1 MRITAI
7 TALIMTI
14 ILVFAGVL
22 RFTGHNWD
30 DFSYSHPDERFLS
43 ILLLPN
49 VGGRNEYTYDESNFP
64 SQSILVRSGQHGLQD
79 VADLSAVFGIRIGAV
94 SETFSAQVASWIE
107 RDNHVTVYRQIAQ
120 AVEALRASQLDALL
134 IDKGLGSNY
143 AGLSVAATLDSP
155 QLQSLRCRHLYPES
169 NGIGNYFDA
178 RCSPL
183 NPHQAGHGFYAY
195 GTFPLLLAHYAGE
208 FVRDATEAGFPLFD
222 WQGGHL
228 VWRGL
233 SALFDLL
240 TIVLIFALGSRIQG
254 RWVGLIAAALYAA
267 APLAIQKSHYA
278 TTNAIAACLVTLALY
293 FAVTVQQRGRLSSYL
308 FFGLACGAAVASRMN
323 LAPLAGIVVLAAFIN
338 VAPVFDPSLNRQERM
353 QILAY
358 HFFGLILAGLATFL
372 AFRLLNPYAFM
383 GPDFLGIIPNDRWFE
398 NVRAASFGVSGAQDS
413 PPNWQWLSRAS
424 YFYPLKDMAL
434 WAMGPP
440 LALLAWFGWGWSAY
454 RIARMRK
461 AALNNV
467 LLVVWV
473 GAYFVWL
480 NQLWPMTMRYF
491 LPLYSSLAV
500 LAGWAIVQL
509 IHHARGAERD
519 LLATRVL
526 LSILGILFGAVGI
539 YQLYIGTQGTQ
550 DATAI
555 TAAAIGAI
563 LLLAALLPLPRSSRA
578 IALAL
583 FAIGFTAIW
592 GLMVGNVYRG
602 QTTLVQASR
611 YLFKHVPGDFAM
623 RIDGSEEL
631 LPLVNVAVANTGYS
645 SANLADNLFK
655 GVTHYREGAARNTV
669 VTAPASGSI
678 ATVFAPHLGDPLDDP
693 EPERLEIRV
702 YPEGDNQLLAK
713 AVLEADLARRDH
725 PLGNS
730 YEIPFAVP
738 WQVEAGKRYVFEILA
753 AGGGGDIIGS
763 GSVVLTEGSWD
774 NTVTGTLTCIL
785 PDDLALVDRP
795 ASGLIRSEDC
805 RGKYAFSALVNS
817 YDQIMSFPVD
827 NRSKYENIL
836 HTLEVGD
843 YLTIASNRFYDT
855 EPRNRMR
862 WPLTTHYYEK
872 LFAGELGYELVA
884 LFDEPY
890 QLGPWRVSDQHL
902 PIFDSPAWLNEIEGD
917 EAFHVY
923 DHPAV
928 FVFRKSQEYSS
939 AKVKAILSSVSLK
952 QTHELSRDHSSADRL
967 GVIYWTSMET
977 DAVPTALTFP
987 RADYETQT
995 AGGTWSE
1002 RFFSD
1007 SIANSNQALGTLFWY
1022 IALLLVGF
1030 VTFPIVFALFPSLAD
1045 GGYGISKLAGL
1056 LIVAWFAWAAST
1068 LKIPLWSQAGLLALL
1083 AFLALF
1089 SANMAYR
1096 KRLSLMQFLRANW
1109 RRLAWMELL
1118 AILAFVLMVAIRLTN
1133 PDLWHPYKGG
1143 EKPMDFAYLNGVL
1156 RSTTFPPID
1165 PWFAGGF
1172 INYYYFGYVL
1182 VGVPSLLLGI
1192 VPSFAYNLMIPT
1204 IFSLTGAGAFSAAF
1218 NILSRWK
1225 MRLGNNEGSNGKG
1238 TRRLGSPWTA
1248 GILAMLM
1255 CILLGNLDTVRVA
1268 GNGIAELGGYRKPEG
1283 LESFLVD
1290 EYREIHGQAPG
1301 GDMRAQLREQA
1312 SHSGLIDNVRYE
1324 INASLSLVGG
1334 LARGVGL
1341 AISGESIPMGHD
1353 RWYWGPSRVL
1363 AETPGVRGNA
1373 ITEMPFFTFLY
1384 GDLHAHMIN
1393 MPLILMTVAFVFNE
1407 LMQVGRDRRNNWE
1420 RFLALA
1426 LGAMVVGVMQAS
1438 NTWDW
1443 PSMTLLAT
1451 AGLSYCWWLRWHA
1464 SFRGGIDTRF
1474 YAALAIALLVAIG
1487 VVTLLHSQYYS
1498 GTGAP
1503 ATALSEALA
1512 IIRRV
1517 LLACIALIVAWI
1529 AIRHILVRASAFD
1542 LLGRVGGFLALNF
1555 VFALPYTTWY
1565 ASNYT
1570 SLTLWQGGKTPLW
1583 AYFDIHGLFLF
1594 LVVSL
1599 LIWETG
1605 HWMRSTRVAALRG
1618 RGALIRN
1625 LGLGT
1630 ILALLLSLVMFVA
1643 HYQVALIVL
1652 PLLIWIGILFFRSGQ
1667 SRALR
1672 FVLVMIG
1679 LALSMT
1685 LGVEMVVIGGDIGR
1699 QNTVF
1704 KFYIQVWLL
1713 MSVAGGVAM
1722 SCLLSS
1728 AGQWRKDMRL
1738 LWFFACIGL
1747 FTVAGAYPILATRA
1761 RSFDRM
1767 APHLSLTLDGLD
1779 YMKEATHRET
1789 APDKN
1794 ETAIL
1799 DLAVDHALIRWMQE
1813 NIAGSPVIMEGRRFP
1828 SEYQWNGRI
1837 SITTGLPSVLGW
1849 NWHQRQ
1855 QRTIDPLP
1863 TWVEQRER
1871 NVRAFYDTGDIDVA
1885 VDILHHFDVKY
1896 IVRSGLEELH
1906 STPEGLAKF
1915 ERMVSE
1921 GLLSIAFA
1929 IEGGTIYQVNE
1940 DAILRYLEERFR

>member
-1 MRITAI
+1 MRKTAI
-7 TALIMTI
+7 TALFMAI

-49 VGGRNEYTYDESNFP
+49 IGGRNEFTHDQGNFP
-64 SQSILVRSGQHGLQD
+64 SQSILVRSGQQGLQEFS
-79 VADLSAVFGIRIGAV
+79 DLSAVFGIRIGAV
-94 SETFSAQVASWIE
+94 SETFSAQVAAWMAS
-107 RDNHVTVYRQIAQ
+107 DNFVSSYGQIAQ
-120 AVEALRASQLDALL
+120 ALEALRASQLDAV
-134 IDKGLGSNY
+134 IVDAGLGPNF
-143 AGLSVAATLDSP
+143 AGLSVAVTVDSL
-155 QLQSLRCRHLYPES
+155 QLQSLRCRHLYPRS
-169 NGIGNYFDA
+169 NGAGNYFDA

-208 FVRDATEAGFPLFD
+208 FVRGATEAGLPLFD

-233 SALFDLL
+233 STLFDLL
-240 TIVLIFALGSRIQG
+240 TIVVIFALGSRLHG

-278 TTNAIAACLVTLALY
+278 TTNAIAASLVTLALF
-293 FAVTVQQRGRLSSYL
+293 FAVAVQQRGRLSSYL
-308 FFGLACGAAVASRMN
+308 LFGLACGAAVASRMN
-323 LAPLAGIVVLAAFIN
+323 LAPLAGIVVFAAI
-338 VAPVFDPSLNRQERM
+338 VQAAPCFDPGLKRQERL

-358 HFFGLILAGLATFL
+358 HFFGLILAGFASFL

-383 GPDFLGIIPNDRWFE
+383 GPDFLGITPNDRWLE
-398 NVRAASFGVSGAQDS
+398 NARSASFGVSGVQDS

-461 AALNNV
+461 AALNNL

-473 GAYFVWL
+473 GAYFIWL

-491 LPLYSSLAV
+491 LPLYSGLAV

-509 IHHARGAERD
+509 IHYARRGERD
-519 LLATRVL
+519 FVATRAL
-526 LSILGILFGAVGI
+526 LSILGVLFGAVGA
-539 YQLYIGTQGTQ
+539 YQLSIGMQGTQ

-555 TAAAIGAI
+555 SAAVIGLI
-563 LLLAALLPLPRSSRA
+563 LLLTALLPLPRASRA
-578 IALAL
+578 GALAL

-592 GLMVGNVYRG
+592 GLMFGNVYRH

-623 RIDGSEEL
+623 RIDGSEESA
-631 LPLVNVAVANTGYS
+631 PLVNVAVANTGYS
-645 SANLADNLFK
+645 SANLPEGLFK
-655 GVTHYREGAARNTV
+655 GVTHYREAAARNTV
-669 VTAPASGSI
+669 FTTPASGSI
-678 ATVFAPHLGDPLDDP
+678 TTVFAPHLGDPLDDP

-702 YPEGDNQLLAK
+702 YPEGDNQLLAE
-713 AVLEADLARRDH
+713 AVLEANLARRDH
-725 PLGNS
+725 PLGDS
-730 YEIPFAVP
+730 YEIPFARP
-738 WQVEAGKRYVFEILA
+738 WQAEAGKRYVFEVLA
-753 AGGGGDIIGS
+753 AEGSGDIIGS
-763 GSVVLTEGSWD
+763 GSVVVTEGSWD
-774 NTVTGTLTCIL
+774 NTVTGVLTCQL
-785 PDDLALVDRP
+785 PEDLALVDRP
-795 ASGLIRSEDC
+795 ASGLARSEDC

-827 NRSKYENIL
+827 NQSKYENIL

-862 WPLTTHYYEK
+862 WSLTTHYYEK
-872 LFAGELGYELVA
+872 LFAGELGYERVA
-884 LFDEPY
+884 VFDEPY

-902 PIFDSPAWLNEIEGD
+902 PIFDSPAWLNEIEAD

-928 FVFRKSQEYSS
+928 FVFRKTEDYSS
-939 AKVKAILSSVSLK
+939 AKVKAILSSASLR
-952 QTHELSRDHSSADRL
+952 QRGELSRDFNSADRL
-967 GVIYWTSMET
+967 GVIYWTSMEA
-977 DAVPTALTFP
+977 DAIPTALTFP
-987 RADYETQT
+987 PADYETQT

-1007 SIANSNQALGTLFWY
+1007 SIANSNQALGSLFWY
-1022 IALLLVGF
+1022 VALLVIGF

-1045 GGYGISKLAGL
+1045 GGYGISKLAGVL
-1056 LIVAWFAWAAST
+1056 LLAWFAWAAAT
-1068 LKIPLWSQAGLLALL
+1068 LKFPLWSQGGLLALL
-1083 AFLALF
+1083 ALLALF

-1096 KRLSLMQFLRANW
+1096 RRLSLRQFLRGNW

-1118 AILAFVLMVAIRLTN
+1118 AILAFVLMLVIRLTN

-1225 MRLGNNEGSNGKG
+1225 MSLRDNEGSGGKG
-1238 TRRLGSPWTA
+1238 ARRLGSPWTA
-1248 GILAMLM
+1248 GLLAMLM
-1255 CILLGNLDTVRVA
+1255 CILLGNLDTIRVA
-1268 GNGIAELGGYRKPEG
+1268 GNGIAALGGYQKPEG
-1283 LESFLVD
+1283 LEAFLVD
-1290 EYREIHGQAPG
+1290 EYREARGQAP
-1301 GDMRAQLREQA
+1301 DENMRERLRGRATQ
-1312 SHSGLIDNVRYE
+1312 SSLIDNLRYE
-1324 INASLSLVGG
+1324 IHSSASLLGG

-1341 AISGESIPMGHD
+1341 AISGEPIPMGYD

-1407 LMQVGRDRRNNWE
+1407 LTQVGRERRSARE

-1426 LGAMVVGVMQAS
+1426 LGAMAVGVMQAS

-1451 AGLSYCWWLRWHA
+1451 AGLGYCWQLRWRDT
-1464 SFRGGIDTRF
+1464 FRWDIDLRF
-1474 YAALAIALLVAIG
+1474 YAILTGALLVAIG
-1487 VVTLLHSQYYS
+1487 LVTLLHSQY
-1498 GTGAP
+1498 GTGIGAP
-1503 ATALSEALA
+1503 AASLAEALA

-1517 LLACIALIVAWI
+1517 LLACIALIAVWI
-1529 AIRHILVRASAFD
+1529 AIRHFTVRASAID
-1542 LLGRVGGFLALNF
+1542 LLGRVGGFLALNLA
-1555 VFALPYTTWY
+1555 FALPYTTWQ
-1565 ASNYT
+1565 ASSYT
-1570 SLTLWQGGKTPLW
+1570 SLDLWHGGKTPLW

-1594 LVVSL
+1594 LVTSL
-1599 LIWETG
+1599 LIWESG
-1605 HWMRSTRVAALRG
+1605 HWMRSTRVADLRG
-1618 RGALIRN
+1618 RGALLRKA
-1625 LGLGT
+1625 GAGV
-1630 ILALLLSLVMFVA
+1630 ILVLLISLAMFAA
-1643 HYQVALIVL
+1643 HYQAALIAL
-1652 PLLIWIGILFFRSGQ
+1652 PMLVWIAFLFFRPGQ
-1667 SRALR
+1667 SRALQ
-1672 FVLVMIG
+1672 FVLVLIG
-1679 LALSMT
+1679 LALSLT
-1685 LGVEMVVIGGDIGR
+1685 LGVEIVVIGGDIGR

-1713 MSVAGGVAM
+1713 LSVAGGVAM
-1722 SCLLSS
+1722 SCLLSAS
-1728 AGQWRKDMRL
+1728 VNWSQRL
-1738 LWFFACIGL
+1738 RVPWFAACIGL
-1747 FTVAGAYPILATRA
+1747 FAIAGAYPILATRA
-1761 RSFDRM
+1761 RSLDRM
-1767 APHLSLTLDGLD
+1767 APHLPLTLDGLD
-1779 YMKEATHRET
+1779 YMKESTHWES
-1789 APDKN
+1789 APDKS
-1794 ETAIL
+1794 ESAIL

-1837 SITTGLPSVLGW
+1837 SIATGLPSVLGW

-1855 QRTIDPLP
+1855 QRTFDPLP

-1871 NVRAFYDTGDIDVA
+1871 NVRAFYHTGDIDEA
-1885 VDILHHFDVKY
+1885 VDILYHYDVKY

-1906 STPEGLAKF
+1906 SSPGGLAKF
-1915 ERMVSE
+1915 ERMVSD

-1929 IEGGTIYQVNE
+1929 IEGGAIYQVHD
-1940 DAILRYLEERFR
+1940 DAILQYLEERFT

>member
-1 MRITAI
+1 MRKTAI
-7 TALIMTI
+7 TVMLAAI

-49 VGGRNEYTYDESNFP
+49 IGGRNEYTHDRRNFP
-64 SQSILVRSGQHGLQD
+64 SQSILVRSGQQGLQD
-79 VADLSAVFGIRIGAV
+79 LSDLSSLFGVRIGAV
-94 SETFSAQVASWIE
+94 GETFSAQVAAWMAS
-107 RDNHVTVYRQIAQ
+107 DNHVTIYGQFDQ
-120 AVEALRASQLDALL
+120 ALEALRASQLDAV
-134 IDKGLGSNY
+134 IFDEALGVNF
-143 AGLSVAATLDSP
+143 AGLSVAATADSL
-155 QLQSLRCRHLYPES
+155 QLQSLRCRHLYPGS
-169 NGIGNYFDA
+169 NGVGSYFDA

-195 GTFPLLLAHYAGE
+195 GTFPLLLAHFVGE
-208 FVRDATEAGFPLFD
+208 FVRDATEAGLPLLD

-233 SALFDLL
+233 STLFDLL
-240 TIVLIFALGSRIQG
+240 TIVVIFALGSRIHG
-254 RWVGLIAAALYAA
+254 RWVGLIAAVLYAA

-278 TTNAIAACLVTLALY
+278 TTNAIAACLVALALY
-293 FAVTVQQRGRLSSYL
+293 FAVAVQQRGRLSSYL
-308 FFGLACGAAVASRMN
+308 LFGLACGAAVASRMN
-323 LAPLAGIVVLAAFIN
+323 LAPLAGIVVLAALVN
-338 VAPVFDPSLNRQERM
+338 AAPCFDPSLSRQERIR
-353 QILAY
+353 ILVY
-358 HFFGLILAGLATFL
+358 HFVGLLLAGFATFL

-383 GPDFLGIIPNDRWFE
+383 GPDFLGILPNDRWFE
-398 NVRAASFGVSGAQDS
+398 NVRAASHGVSGVQDS

-440 LALLAWFGWGWSAY
+440 MALLAWFGWGWSAY

-461 AALNNV
+461 AALDNV

-500 LAGWAIVQL
+500 LAGWAIVHL
-509 IHHARGAERD
+509 IYRARRAERD
-519 LLATRVL
+519 SLETRIL
-526 LSILGILFGAVGI
+526 LSILGILFGAVGA
-539 YQLYIGTQGTQ
+539 YQLSNGTQ
-550 DATAI
+550 DATAV
-555 TAAAIGAI
+555 TAAAIGAM
-563 LLLAALLPLPRSSRA
+563 LLLAALLPFPRSSRA
-578 IALAL
+578 MTLAV
-583 FAIGFTAIW
+583 FAIAFTAIW
-592 GLMVGNVYRG
+592 GVMFANVYRG

-623 RIDGSEEL
+623 RIDGSEASVPL
-631 LPLVNVAVANTGYS
+631 LNVAVANTGYS
-645 SANLADNLFK
+645 SSNPTDNLFK
-655 GVTHYREGAARNTV
+655 GVTHYRAGVARRAIF
-669 VTAPASGSI
+669 TAPASGSI
-678 ATVFAPHLGDPLDDP
+678 STVLAPHLGDPLDDP
-693 EPERLEIRV
+693 GTERLEIRV
-702 YPEGDNQLLAK
+702 YPEADNQLLAE
-713 AVLEADLARRDH
+713 AVLEANLSRHLH
-725 PLGNS
+725 PLGDS
-730 YEIPFAVP
+730 YEFPFTAP
-738 WQVEAGKRYVFEILA
+738 LHVEAGTRYIFEILA
-753 AGGGGDIIGS
+753 AEGSGDIIGS

-774 NTVTGTLTCIL
+774 NAVTGTLTCKL
-785 PDDLALVDRP
+785 PDELALIDRP
-795 ASGLIRSEDC
+795 ASGLVRSDDC
-805 RGKYAFSALVNS
+805 RGIYAFSALVNS

-827 NRSKYENIL
+827 NQSKYENIL

-855 EPRNRMR
+855 ESRNRMR
-862 WPLTTHYYEK
+862 WPLTTLYYEK
-872 LFAGELGYELVA
+872 LFAGELGYKLVA

-890 QLGPWRVSDQHL
+890 QLGLWRVSDQHL

-928 FVFRKSQEYSS
+928 FVFRKSQDYSS
-939 AKVKAILSSVSLK
+939 AKVKALLSSASLR
-952 QTHELSRDHSSADRL
+952 QAHELSRDSNSADRL

-977 DAVPTALTFP
+977 DAAPTALTFP
-987 RADYETQT
+987 RSDYETQT

-1022 IALLLVGF
+1022 IALLLIGF
-1030 VTFPIVFALFPSLAD
+1030 VTFPIVFTLFPSLAD

-1056 LIVAWFAWAAST
+1056 LLLAWLAWAAST
-1068 LKIPLWSQAGLLALL
+1068 LKFPLWSQAGLLALL
-1083 AFLALF
+1083 ALLALF
-1089 SANMAYR
+1089 SVIAAYR
-1096 KRLSLMQFLRANW
+1096 KRLSLMCFLRANW
-1109 RRLAWMELL
+1109 RRLALMELL
-1118 AILAFVLMVAIRLTN
+1118 VILAFALMVVIRLTN

-1182 VGVPSLLLGI
+1182 VGVPSLMLGI

-1204 IFSLTGAGAFSAAF
+1204 IFALTGAGAFSTAF
-1218 NILSRWK
+1218 NILSGWK
-1225 MRLGNNEGSNGKG
+1225 TRLKSSGGSNSKR

-1248 GILAMLM
+1248 GFLAMLM

-1283 LESFLVD
+1283 LAAFLIK
-1290 EYREIHGQAPG
+1290 EYEASRGQAP
-1301 GDMRAQLREQA
+1301 DEDLRAQLRTQA
-1312 SHSGLIDNVRYE
+1312 SQSNLIDNLRYE
-1324 INASLSLVGG
+1324 IDSSLSLIGG

-1341 AISGESIPMGHD
+1341 ALNGESIPMGHD

-1393 MPLILMTVAFVFNE
+1393 MPLILMTVAIVFNE
-1407 LMQVGRDRRNNWE
+1407 LLQVGRDRRSAWE
-1420 RFLALA
+1420 RILALA
-1426 LGAMVVGVMQAS
+1426 LGAMVVGVMQAC

-1451 AGLSYCWWLRWHA
+1451 AGLSYCWWLRWR
-1464 SFRGGIDTRF
+1464 STFRGGVDVRF
-1474 YAALAIALLVAIG
+1474 YAVVIGALLIAIG
-1487 VVTLLHSQYYS
+1487 LVEILHAQYNA
-1498 GTGAP
+1498 GIGAT
-1503 ATALSEALA
+1503 ATALAAALTMV
-1512 IIRRV
+1512 RST
-1517 LLACIALIVAWI
+1517 LLACIALTTVWI
-1529 AIRHILVRASAFD
+1529 AIRHFLVRESAID
-1542 LLGRVGGFLALNF
+1542 LLGRVGGFLALNLAF
-1555 VFALPYTTWY
+1555 GLPYTTWY

-1570 SLTLWQGGKTPLW
+1570 SLSLWHGGKTPLW

-1594 LVVSL
+1594 VVASL
-1599 LIWETG
+1599 LIWDTG
-1605 HWMRSTRVAALRG
+1605 QWLRNTRVSALRG
-1618 RGALIRN
+1618 RAARIKN
-1625 LGLGT
+1625 IGLCG
-1630 ILALLLSLVMFVA
+1630 ILALLVSLAMFVA

-1652 PLLIWIGILFFRSGQ
+1652 PILVWITLLFFRPGQ
-1667 SRALR
+1667 SLALR
-1672 FVLVMIG
+1672 YVYVLIG
-1679 LALSMT
+1679 LALSIS
-1685 LGVEMVVIGGDIGR
+1685 LGVEIVVIGGDIGR

-1713 MSVAGGVAM
+1713 LSVAGGVAM

-1728 AGQWRKDMRL
+1728 AVYWSKRL
-1738 LWFFACIGL
+1738 RVPWFVACLGL
-1747 FTVAGAYPILATRA
+1747 FAIAGAYPMLATRA

-1767 APHLSLTLDGLD
+1767 TPDLPLTLDGLD
-1779 YMKEATHRET
+1779 YMKEATHWET

-1794 ETAIL
+1794 ESAIL

-1813 NIAGSPVIMEGRRFP
+1813 NIVGSPVIMEGRRFP

-1837 SITTGLPSVLGW
+1837 SIATGLPSVIGW

-1855 QRTIDPLP
+1855 QRTLGPLP

-1871 NVRAFYDTGDIDVA
+1871 NVRAFYNSGDTLDA
-1885 VDILHHFDVKY
+1885 VDILHHYDVKY
-1896 IVRSGLEELH
+1896 IVRSGLEALH
-1906 STPEGLAKF
+1906 STEEGLAKL
-1915 ERMVSE
+1915 ERMVRD

-1929 IEGGTIYQVNE
+1929 IDGGTIYRVNH
-1940 DAILRYLEERFR
+1940 DALLEYLEERFR

>member
-1 MRITAI
+1 MRKSAI
-7 TALIMTI
+7 TALFVTI

-49 VGGRNEYTYDESNFP
+49 VGGRNEFTYDQSNFP
-64 SQSILVRSGQHGLQD
+64 SQSILVRSGQQGLQD
-79 VADLSAVFGIRIGAV
+79 IADPSAVFGIRIGAV
-94 SETFSAQVASWIE
+94 GETFSAQVASWLAS
-107 RDNHVTVYRQIAQ
+107 DNHVSIYGQIAQ
-120 AVEALRASQLDALL
+120 ALEALRASQLDAV
-134 IDKGLGSNY
+134 IVDEGLGTNF
-143 AGLSVAATLDSP
+143 AGLSVAVTLDSL
-155 QLQSLRCRHLYPES
+155 QLQSLRCRHHYPGS
-169 NGIGNYFDA
+169 KGIGKYFDA

-195 GTFPLLLAHYAGE
+195 GTFPLLLAHYAGQ
-208 FVRDATEAGFPLFD
+208 FVRDATEAGLPLFD

-233 SALFDLL
+233 STLFDLL
-240 TIVLIFALGSRIQG
+240 AIVVIFALGSRIHG
-254 RWVGLIAAALYAA
+254 RWVGIIAAALYAA

-293 FAVTVQQRGRLSSYL
+293 FAVAVQQRGRLSSYL
-308 FFGLACGAAVASRMN
+308 LFGLACGAAVASRMN
-323 LAPLAGIVVLAAFIN
+323 LAPLAGIVVLAAI
-338 VAPVFDPSLNRQERM
+338 VKMAPFFDPSLNLQERLR
-353 QILAY
+353 ILAY
-358 HFFGLILAGLATFL
+358 HFFGLILAGFATFL
-372 AFRLLNPYAFM
+372 VFRLLNPYAFM
-383 GPDFLGIIPNDRWFE
+383 GPDFLGIMPNDRWLE
-398 NVRAASFGVSGAQDS
+398 NVRAASHGVSGVQDS

-480 NQLWPMTMRYF
+480 NQLWPMTMRYY
-491 LPLYSSLAV
+491 LPLYSALAV
-500 LAGWAIVQL
+500 LAGWAIAQL
-509 IHHARGAERD
+509 IRHARRARGD
-519 LLATRVL
+519 TIATRVL
-526 LSILGILFGAVGI
+526 LSILGVLFGAVGA

-555 TAAAIGAI
+555 SAAAIGAI

-578 IALAL
+578 IALAV
-583 FAIGFTAIW
+583 FAIGFTAMW
-592 GLMVGNVYRG
+592 GVMFGNVYRH

-623 RIDGSEEL
+623 RIDGSEES

-645 SANLADNLFK
+645 SANLPEKLFK
-655 GVTHYREGAARNTV
+655 SVTHYREESPRHTV
-669 VTAPASGSI
+669 FAAPASGSI

-702 YPEGDNQLLAK
+702 YPEGDNQLLAE
-713 AVLEADLARRDH
+713 AVLEANLARRDH

-730 YEIPFAVP
+730 YEIPFARP

-753 AGGGGDIIGS
+753 AEGSGDIIGS

-774 NTVTGTLTCIL
+774 NTVTGTLTCQL
-785 PDDLALVDRP
+785 PEDLALVDRP
-795 ASGLIRSEDC
+795 ASGLVRDEDC

-827 NRSKYENIL
+827 NQSKYENMV

-855 EPRNRMR
+855 ETRNRMR

-902 PIFDSPAWLNEIEGD
+902 PLFDSPAWLNEIEGD

-928 FVFRKSQEYSS
+928 FVFRKSEDYSS
-939 AKVKAILSSVSLK
+939 AKVKAVLSSVSLR
-952 QTHELSRDHSSADRL
+952 QAHELSRDYGSADRL

-995 AGGTWSE
+995 AGGTWSD
-1002 RFFSD
+1002 RFFSEG
-1007 SIANSNQALGTLFWY
+1007 IANSNQALGTLFWY
-1022 IALLLVGF
+1022 VALLLIGVIS
-1030 VTFPIVFALFPSLAD
+1030 FPIVFALFPSLAD
-1045 GGYGISKLAGL
+1045 GGYGISKLVGVL
-1056 LIVAWFAWAAST
+1056 LVAWFAWAAST
-1068 LKIPLWSQAGLLALL
+1068 LKFPLWSQAGLLALL
-1083 AFLALF
+1083 ALLALF
-1089 SANMAYR
+1089 STNMAYR
-1096 KRLSLMQFLRANW
+1096 KRLSLMQFLRGNW

-1118 AILAFVLMVAIRLTN
+1118 AILAFVLMLVIRLTN

-1218 NILSRWK
+1218 NIHSRWK
-1225 MRLGNNEGSNGKG
+1225 MSRQNNEGSNGKG

-1283 LESFLVD
+1283 LEAFLVD
-1290 EYREIHGQAPG
+1290 EYRDAQGQAP
-1301 GDMRAQLREQA
+1301 DVNKRAQLREQA
-1312 SHSGLIDNVRYE
+1312 SQSRLTDNVRYE
-1324 INASLSLVGG
+1324 INSSLSLAGG

-1341 AISGESIPMGHD
+1341 AISGESIPMGYD

-1393 MPLILMTVAFVFNE
+1393 MPLILMTVVFLFNE
-1407 LMQVGRDRRNNWE
+1407 LMQVGRDRRSAWE
-1420 RFLALA
+1420 RFLTLA
-1426 LGAMVVGVMQAS
+1426 LGAMAVGVMQAS

-1451 AGLSYCWWLRWHA
+1451 AGLSYCWWLRWGDT
-1464 SFRGGIDTRF
+1464 FRGGIDVRF
-1474 YAALAIALLVAIG
+1474 YTVLTGALLIAIG
-1487 VVTLLHSQYYS
+1487 AVTLLHTQYGS
-1498 GTGAP
+1498 SIGAS
-1503 ATALSEALA
+1503 AAALSEALA

-1517 LLACIALIVAWI
+1517 LLACIALIVVWI
-1529 AIRHILVRASAFD
+1529 ALRHFLVRASALD
-1542 LLGRVGGFLALNF
+1542 LLGRVGGFLALNLA
-1555 VFALPYTTWY
+1555 FALPYTTWY

-1570 SLTLWQGGKTPLW
+1570 SLSLWHGGKTPLW

-1594 LVVSL
+1594 LVISL

-1618 RGALIRN
+1618 RGRLLRNGGAGVILVLLIS
-1625 LGLGT
+1625 
-1630 ILALLLSLVMFVA
+1630 LAMFVA

-1652 PLLIWIGILFFRSGQ
+1652 PMLVWIAFLFFRPGQ

-1672 FVLVMIG
+1672 FVLVLIG
-1679 LALSMT
+1679 LALSLT
-1685 LGVEMVVIGGDIGR
+1685 LGVEIVVIGGDIGR

-1713 MSVAGGVAM
+1713 LSVAGGVAI
-1722 SCLLSS
+1722 SPLLSS
-1728 AGQWRKDMRL
+1728 ALHWRKPIRVF
-1738 LWFFACIGL
+1738 WFATCIGL

-1761 RSFDRM
+1761 RSLDRM
-1767 APHLSLTLDGLD
+1767 APHLPLTLDGLD
-1779 YMKEATHRET
+1779 YMKESTHRET

-1794 ETAIL
+1794 DAAIL

-1837 SITTGLPSVLGW
+1837 SIATGLPSVLGW

-1871 NVRAFYDTGDIDVA
+1871 NVRAFYNTGDIDDA
-1885 VDILHHFDVKY
+1885 VDILHHYDVRY

-1929 IEGGTIYQVNE
+1929 IEGGMIYQVKE
-1940 DAILRYLEERFR
+1940 DAILRYLEERFT

>member
-1 MRITAI
+1 MRKSAI
-7 TALIMTI
+7 TALLVTI
-14 ILVFAGVL
+14 ILAFAGVL

-49 VGGRNEYTYDESNFP
+49 VGGRNEFTYDRSNFP
-64 SQSILVRSGQHGLQD
+64 SQSILVRSGQQDLQD
-79 VADLSAVFGIRIGAV
+79 YDNLSAVFGIRIGAV
-94 SETFSAQVASWIE
+94 SETISAHVAGWIAS
-107 RDNHVTVYRQIAQ
+107 RNHVTIYNQTAQ
-120 AVEALRASQLDALL
+120 ALEALRASQLDAVIL
-134 IDKGLGSNY
+134 DEGLGSSF
-143 AGLSVAATLDSP
+143 AGLSVAATVDSL
-155 QLQSLRCRHLYPES
+155 QLQSLRCRHLYPQS
-169 NGIGNYFDA
+169 NGIGNFFDA

-195 GTFPLLLAHYAGE
+195 GTFPLLLAHYASE

-233 SALFDLL
+233 STLFDLL
-240 TIVLIFALGSRIQG
+240 AIVVIYALGSRLHG

-293 FAVTVQQRGRLSSYL
+293 FAVAVQQRGRLSSYL
-308 FFGLACGAAVASRMN
+308 LFGLACGAAVASRMN
-323 LAPLAGIVVLAAFIN
+323 LAPLAGIVVLAAI
-338 VAPVFDPSLNRQERM
+338 VKAAPCIDLNLNRQERLR
-353 QILAY
+353 IFAY
-358 HFFGLILAGLATFL
+358 HFFGLILAGFATFL

-383 GPDFLGIIPNDRWFE
+383 GPDFLGIMPNDRWFD
-398 NVRAASFGVSGAQDS
+398 NVRSASYGVSGVQDS

-467 LLVVWV
+467 LLVVWI

-480 NQLWPMTMRYF
+480 NQLWPMTMRYY
-491 LPLYSSLAV
+491 LPLYGALAV

-509 IHHARGAERD
+509 IDYARRGGRSIV
-519 LLATRVL
+519 ATRLL
-526 LSILGILFGAVGI
+526 LSIIGVLFGVVGGF
-539 YQLYIGTQGTQ
+539 QLANGTQ

-555 TAAAIGAI
+555 TAAAIGAV

-578 IALAL
+578 IALAV

-592 GLMVGNVYRG
+592 GMMFGNVYRR

-611 YLFKHVPGDFAM
+611 YLFKQVPGDFAM
-623 RIDGSEEL
+623 RIDGADES
-631 LPLVNVAVANTGYS
+631 LPLVNVAMANTGYQ
-645 SANLADNLFK
+645 SADLPDTLFK
-655 GVTHYREGAARNTV
+655 SVTHYREEAARNAV
-669 VTAPASGSI
+669 FTARVSGSI
-678 ATVFAPHLGDPLDDP
+678 ASVIAPHLGDPLDDP
-693 EPERLEIRV
+693 APERLEIRV
-702 YPEGDNQLLAK
+702 YHEGENLVIAE

-725 PLGNS
+725 PLGDS
-730 YEIPFAVP
+730 YEIPFAAP
-738 WQVEAGKRYVFEILA
+738 WQVEAGERYVFEVLA
-753 AGGGGDIIGS
+753 AEGSGDIIGS

-774 NTVTGTLTCIL
+774 NTVTGTLTCQL
-785 PDDLALVDRP
+785 PEDLALVDRP
-795 ASGLIRSEDC
+795 ASGLVRSEDC
-805 RGKYAFSALVNS
+805 RGKYAFGALVNS

-827 NRSKYENIL
+827 SHSKYENIL

-855 EPRNRMR
+855 ESRNRMR

-872 LFAGELGYELVA
+872 LFAGDLGYERVA
-884 LFDEPY
+884 LFDEPF
-890 QLGPWRVSDQHL
+890 QLGPWRVSDQYL
-902 PIFDSPAWLNEIEGD
+902 PIYDSPAWLNEIEGD

-928 FVFRKSQEYSS
+928 LVFRKSADYSS

-977 DAVPTALTFP
+977 DSVPTALTFP
-987 RADYETQT
+987 QADYETQT
-995 AGGTWSE
+995 AGGTWSD

-1022 IALLLVGF
+1022 VALLLVGC
-1030 VTFPIVFALFPSLAD
+1030 VTFPIVFSLFPSLAD

-1056 LIVAWFAWAAST
+1056 LLVAWFAWAAST

-1083 AFLALF
+1083 AGLALF
-1089 SANMAYR
+1089 SLNLAHR
-1096 KRLSLMQFLRANW
+1096 RRLRLIQFLRANW

-1118 AILAFVLMVAIRLTN
+1118 AILAFLLMLVIRLTN

-1225 MRLGNNEGSNGKG
+1225 MNLQNNQGSNGKQ
-1238 TRRLGSPWTA
+1238 TRRLGSPWNA

-1268 GNGIAELGGYRKPEG
+1268 GNGIAELGGYRKPTG
-1283 LESFLVD
+1283 LEAFLVD
-1290 EYREIHGQAPG
+1290 EYRDAHGQAP
-1301 GDMRAQLREQA
+1301 DENNRAQLREQA
-1312 SHSGLIDNVRYE
+1312 SQSSLIDNVRYE
-1324 INASLSLVGG
+1324 INSSLSLLGG

-1353 RWYWGPSRVL
+1353 RWYWGPTRVL

-1407 LMQVGRDRRNNWE
+1407 LMQVGRDRRSAWE

-1426 LGAMVVGVMQAS
+1426 LGAMVVGVMQAC

-1451 AGLSYCWWLRWHA
+1451 AGLSYCWWLRWRDT
-1464 SFRGGIDTRF
+1464 FRGGIDVRF
-1474 YAALAIALLVAIG
+1474 YAVLTGALLIAVGI
-1487 VVTLLHSQYYS
+1487 VTLLHSHYS
-1498 GTGAP
+1498 AGIGASSG
-1503 ATALSEALA
+1503 ALSESLA
-1512 IIRRV
+1512 IISRV
-1517 LLACIALIVAWI
+1517 LLACIALIAVWI
-1529 AIRHILVRASAFD
+1529 AIRHILVRTSAID

-1555 VFALPYTTWY
+1555 AFALPYTTWY

-1570 SLTLWQGGKTPLW
+1570 SLRPWHGGKTPLW

-1618 RGALIRN
+1618 RGRLVRN
-1625 LGLGT
+1625 AGAGLVLVLLVT
-1630 ILALLLSLVMFVA
+1630 LAMFVA

-1652 PLLIWIGILFFRSGQ
+1652 PILVWIALLFFRPGQ
-1667 SRALR
+1667 SRAFR
-1672 FVLVMIG
+1672 FVLVLIG
-1679 LALSMT
+1679 LALSLT
-1685 LGVEMVVIGGDIGR
+1685 LGVEIVVIGGDIGR

-1713 MSVAGGVAM
+1713 LSVAAGVAM

-1728 AGQWRKDMRL
+1728 AVNWRRRIRVVWL
-1738 LWFFACIGL
+1738 ATCIGL
-1747 FTVAGAYPILATRA
+1747 FTVAGAYPLLATRA
-1761 RSFDRM
+1761 RSLDRM
-1767 APHLSLTLDGLD
+1767 APHLPLTLDGLA
-1779 YMKEATHRET
+1779 YMKESTHRET

-1794 ETAIL
+1794 ETAML

-1837 SITTGLPSVLGW
+1837 SIATGLPSVLGW

-1871 NVRAFYDTGDIDVA
+1871 NVRAFYNTGDIDDA
-1885 VDILHHFDVKY
+1885 VDILYHFDVKY
-1896 IVRSGLEELH
+1896 IVRSGLEQLH
-1906 STPEGLAKF
+1906 STAEGLAKF

-1929 IEGGTIYQVNE
+1929 IEGGTIYQINE
-1940 DAILRYLEERFR
+1940 DAILRFLEERYR

>member
-1 MRITAI
+1 MRKTAI
-7 TALIMTI
+7 TALFVTI

-49 VGGRNEYTYDESNFP
+49 VGGRNEFTHDQSNFP
-64 SQSILVRSGQHGLQD
+64 SQSILVRSGQQDLQD
-79 VADLSAVFGIRIGAV
+79 FADLSTVFGIRIGAV
-94 SETFSAQVASWIE
+94 SETFSAQVASWIAS
-107 RDNHVTVYRQIAQ
+107 DNHVTIYGETAQ
-120 AVEALRASQLDALL
+120 ALEALRASQLDAA
-134 IDKGLGSNY
+134 IVDEGLGASF
-143 AGLSVAATLDSP
+143 AGLSVTATMDSLK
-155 QLQSLRCRHLYPES
+155 LQSLRCRYLYPGS

-208 FVRDATEAGFPLFD
+208 LVRDATEAGLPLFD

-233 SALFDLL
+233 STLFDLL
-240 TIVLIFALGSRIQG
+240 AIVVIFALGSRIHG

-278 TTNAIAACLVTLALY
+278 TTNAIAACLVTFALY
-293 FAVTVQQRGRLSSYL
+293 FAVAVQQRGRLSSYTL
-308 FFGLACGAAVASRMN
+308 FGLACGAAVASRMN
-323 LAPLAGIVVLAAFIN
+323 LAPLAGIVVLAAIIKA
-338 VAPVFDPSLNRQERM
+338 APCFDPSLNRQERL
-353 QILAY
+353 QIFAY
-358 HFFGLILAGLATFL
+358 HFFGLILAGFATFL

-383 GPDFLGIIPNDRWFE
+383 GPDFLGIMPNDRWLE
-398 NVRAASFGVSGAQDS
+398 NVRSASYGVSGVQDS

-440 LALLAWFGWGWSAY
+440 LALLACFGWGWSAY

-480 NQLWPMTMRYF
+480 NQLWPMTMRYY
-491 LPLYSSLAV
+491 LPLYSALAV

-509 IHHARGAERD
+509 IHYARRAERD

-526 LSILGILFGAVGI
+526 LSILGVLFGAVGA
-539 YQLYIGTQGTQ
+539 YQLANGTQ
-550 DATAI
+550 DATALS
-555 TAAAIGAI
+555 AAAIGVM
-563 LLLAALLPLPRSSRA
+563 LLSAALLPLPRSSRA

-592 GLMVGNVYRG
+592 GVMFGNVYRH

-611 YLFKHVPGDFAM
+611 YLFKRVPGDFAM
-623 RIDGSEEL
+623 PIDGSGES

-645 SANLADNLFK
+645 SANLTDKLFK
-655 GVTHYREGAARNTV
+655 SVTHYREGTARSTV
-669 VTAPASGSI
+669 FTAPASGSI

-702 YPEGDNQLLAK
+702 YPEGDNQLLAE
-713 AVLEADLARRDH
+713 AVLEANFTRRDH

-730 YEIPFAVP
+730 YEIPFTMP
-738 WQVEAGKRYVFEILA
+738 WQAEAGKRYIFEILA
-753 AGGGGDIIGS
+753 AEGSGDIIGS

-774 NTVTGTLTCIL
+774 NAVTGTLTCQL
-785 PDDLALVDRP
+785 PERLALVDRP
-795 ASGLIRSEDC
+795 ASGLVRSEDC
-805 RGKYAFSALVNS
+805 RGEYAFSALINS

-827 NRSKYENIL
+827 NQSKYENIL

-855 EPRNRMR
+855 ESRNRMR
-862 WPLTTHYYEK
+862 WPMTTLYYEK
-872 LFAGELGYELVA
+872 LFAGELGYERVA

-890 QLGPWRVSDQHL
+890 QFGPWRVSDQYL

-928 FVFRKSQEYSS
+928 FVFRKSEDYSS
-939 AKVKAILSSVSLK
+939 AKVKAALSSVSLK
-952 QTHELSRDHSSADRL
+952 QTRELSRDFSSADRL

-995 AGGTWSE
+995 AGGAWSD

-1022 IALLLVGF
+1022 VALLLIGF
-1030 VTFPIVFALFPSLAD
+1030 ITFPIVFALFPGLAD
-1045 GGYGISKLAGL
+1045 GGYGISKLTGTL
-1056 LIVAWFAWAAST
+1056 LVAWFAWAAST
-1068 LKIPLWSQAGLLALL
+1068 LKFPLWSQAGLLGLLALL
-1083 AFLALF
+1083 GLF
-1089 SANMAYR
+1089 SLHIAYR
-1096 KRLSLMQFLRANW
+1096 KRLSLTQFLRANW

-1118 AILAFVLMVAIRLTN
+1118 AILAFVLMLVIRLTN
-1133 PDLWHPYKGG
+1133 PDLWHPHKGG

-1225 MRLGNNEGSNGKG
+1225 MSLQNNEASKRKQ

-1283 LESFLVD
+1283 LEAFLVD
-1290 EYREIHGQAPG
+1290 EYRAAQGQAP
-1301 GDMRAQLREQA
+1301 DENKRAQLRERAAQ
-1312 SHSGLIDNVRYE
+1312 SGLIDNVRYE
-1324 INASLSLVGG
+1324 INSSLSLLGG

-1341 AISGESIPMGHD
+1341 AISGEPIPMGYD

-1407 LMQVGRDRRNNWE
+1407 LMQVGRDRRSAWE

-1426 LGAMVVGVMQAS
+1426 LGAMAVGVMQAS

-1443 PSMTLLAT
+1443 PSMILLAT
-1451 AGLSYCWWLRWHA
+1451 AGLSYCWWLRWRDT
-1464 SFRGGIDTRF
+1464 FRGGIDVRF
-1474 YAALAIALLVAIG
+1474 YAALTVALLIAIG

-1498 GTGAP
+1498 GIGAS
-1503 ATALSEALA
+1503 AAALSEALA

-1517 LLACIALIVAWI
+1517 LLACIALVALWI
-1529 AIRHILVRASAFD
+1529 AIRHFLVRASALD

-1555 VFALPYTTWY
+1555 AFALPYTTWY

-1570 SLTLWQGGKTPLW
+1570 SLTLWHGGKTPVW

-1594 LVVSL
+1594 LVLSL

-1618 RGALIRN
+1618 RGALVRN
-1625 LGLGT
+1625 AGAGV
-1630 ILALLLSLVMFVA
+1630 ILVTLISLAMFVA

-1652 PLLIWIGILFFRSGQ
+1652 PMLVWIAFLFFRPGQ

-1672 FVLVMIG
+1672 FVLVLIG
-1679 LALSMT
+1679 LALSLT
-1685 LGVEMVVIGGDIGR
+1685 LGVEIVVIGGDIGR

-1713 MSVAGGVAM
+1713 LSVAGGVAM
-1722 SCLLSS
+1722 SPLLSS
-1728 AGQWRKDMRL
+1728 ALHWRRRIRVF
-1738 LWFFACIGL
+1738 WIATCIGL

-1761 RSFDRM
+1761 RSLDRM
-1767 APHLSLTLDGLD
+1767 APHLPLTLDGLD
-1779 YMKEATHRET
+1779 YMKESTHWET

-1794 ETAIL
+1794 KSARL

-1837 SITTGLPSVLGW
+1837 SISTGLPSVLGW

-1855 QRTIDPLP
+1855 QRTINPLP

-1871 NVRAFYDTGDIDVA
+1871 NVRAFYDTGNIDDA
-1885 VDILHHFDVKY
+1885 VDILNHFDVKF

-1929 IEGGTIYQVNE
+1929 IEGGTIYQVND